1 MKKLLNFLTCLILLN
16 SCQNKEKVKN
26 LKEENNTTDSVKNFS
41 SDSNQTIKDTENAK
55 EWLIETIETYFK
67 KDLPEMRGITTISYE
82 EYKTDATNVDLD
94 PEGALTQTEFENKW
108 KRLYDPKYAGIGNGF
123 LISGQDW
130 GKIEVTKCNALKS
143 NFKDKFVFVFETT
156 IRDIDFKVDYK
167 REIKVIKTEN
177 SFLICDVKEYD

>member
-1 MKKLLNFLTCLILLN
+1 MCLILLN
-16 SCQNKEKVKN
+16 SCRNKEKEKN
-26 LKEENNTTDSVKNFS
+26 LKEDNNTTDTIKNFS
-41 SDSNQTIKDTENAK
+41 LESNQTFNETENAK
-55 EWLIETIETYFK
+55 EWLIKTIETYFK
-67 KDLPEMRGITTISYE
+67 KDLPEMRGITTKLYE

-94 PEGALTQTEFENKW
+94 TEGALTQTEFENKW
-108 KRLYDPKYAGIGNGF
+108 KRLYDTKYAGIGNGF

-130 GKIEVTKCNALKS
+130 GKIEVTKCNSLKS
-143 NFKDKFVFVFETT
+143 NSENEFVFETT

>member
-1 MKKLLNFLTCLILLN
+1 MKKILNFLIYVILLN
-16 SCQNKEKVKN
+16 SCQNKDKVKN
-26 LKEENNTTDSVKNFS
+26 LTEENNSTDTIKNFGS
-41 SDSNQTIKDTENAK
+41 ESNQTIKDTENAK

-67 KDLPEMRGITTISYE
+67 KDLQEMRGKTTKPYE

-94 PEGALTQTEFENKW
+94 TEGALTQTEFENKW
-108 KRLYDPKYAGIGNGF
+108 KRLYDTKYAGIGNGF

-130 GKIEVTKCNALKS
+130 GKIEVTKCNSLKS
-143 NFKDKFVFVFETT
+143 NSENEFVFETT